1 MMSFEQAKQRILERA
16 PLMPAELVGLH
27 EAAGR
32 ILAEPVTA
40 RRDQPPQAVSAM
52 DGYAVRASDMKA
64 PQTRLTVTQ
73 TIAAGGL
80 PASALQPGQAAR
92 IFTGAPLPDG
102 ADAILIQELVH
113 GLGQDSIT
121 SDAVLE
127 PGRYV
132 RAAGQDFARG
142 QEGIAV
148 NTRLQARHIGL
159 AAAMN
164 YPWLK
169 LRRRPRVALIS
180 TGDELVHPGEPLGAG
195 QIISA
200 NCSALAALVARH
212 GGEALV
218 LGATPDKKDDL
229 LESLAAASVADVIV
243 TSGGA
248 SVGDHDL
255 VGGILR
261 DHGLAVDFWKIA
273 MRPGKPL
280 IFGDYNQRLFLGLP
294 GNPVSALM
302 GGLMFLVPLLARMLA
317 QDDPTDAW
325 QPRRLA
331 SPLPANDERLEFLR
345 ARLLDDGRV
354 EAFNR
359 QDSAMSRVLAQ
370 ADGLIRRPVHAPA
383 WQSGTTV
390 DYLDINPL
398 L

>member
-1 MMSFEQAKQRILERA
+1 MMDFAQAKQRILERA
-16 PLMPAELVGLH
+16 PLMPGELVSLH
-27 EAAGR
+27 HAVGR
-32 ILAEPVTA
+32 VLAEPVVG
-40 RRDQPPQAVSAM
+40 RRDQPPHAVSAM
-52 DGYAVRASDMKA
+52 DGYAVRAQDLADGGSQLEVSQIIPA
-64 PQTRLTVTQ
+64 GALTSGPL
-73 TIAAGGL
+73 A
-80 PASALQPGQAAR
+80 PGQAAR
-92 IFTGAPLPDG
+92 IFTGAPLPEG
-102 ADAILIQELVH
+102 ADAILIQELVQ
-113 GLGQDSIT
+113 GVGGDVIRTQARLQ
-121 SDAVLE
+121 

-132 RAAGQDFARG
+132 RAAGQDFAQG
-142 QEGIAV
+142 QEGLAI

-200 NCSALAALVARH
+200 NCSALAALVEQH
-212 GGEALV
+212 GGEALI
-218 LGATPDKKDDL
+218 LGATPDRKDSL
-229 LESLAAASVADVIV
+229 LASLEAASAADIIV

-255 VGGILR
+255 VSGILR
-261 DHGLAVDFWKIA
+261 DNGLAVDFWKIA

-280 IFGDYNQRLFLGLP
+280 IFGDYNQRLLIGLP

-317 QDDPTDAW
+317 QPDPTEAW
-325 QPRRLA
+325 QTRRLA
-331 SPLPANDERLEFLR
+331 SGLPANDERLEFLR
-345 ARLLDDGRV
+345 ARLLPDGQV

-383 WQSGTTV
+383 WPAGTTV
-390 DYLDINPL
+390 DYLDINQL